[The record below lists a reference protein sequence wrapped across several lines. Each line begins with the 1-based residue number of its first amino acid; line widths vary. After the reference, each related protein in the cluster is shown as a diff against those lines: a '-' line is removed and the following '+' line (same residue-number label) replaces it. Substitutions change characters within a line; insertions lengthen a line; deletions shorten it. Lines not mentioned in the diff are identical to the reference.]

1 VNAPPGGLRRHLTR
15 GPRSVRARLV
25 ATYTLVAV
33 ILASIG
39 LTLFTVLVHR
49 SLRGSLDASLQARAA
64 PVVAAMGAPEPL
76 DLETVVGA
84 RPATVAPRLLDA
96 VTFVLHPDGTVAAS
110 QPGSL
115 PASLFDQSRTHRPRS
130 GSRLLTASLD
140 DQHLRVLLSAVTRPD
155 GVWVVGVGAGLAAV
169 TNTAEEA
176 IHQLLVAV
184 PVVIAVAALGA
195 WLLSGAALRP
205 VERMRADA
213 ETIGERDLETR
224 ISVPGTADE
233 LARLA
238 RTFNALLDRLRRSVH
253 RQRDLVADAGHELR
267 TPLAVLRTELE
278 LADCPGRSREQLADA
293 ITHARTEVE
302 RLTRLAD
309 DLLFLARADTGGG
322 GPGAEHGSAR
332 LAPTAEVDVVAI
344 LGDAARASRAR
355 ADAAGVALAVDAPGE
370 LAARVDPDG
379 LRRAV
384 DNLVVNAL
392 AATPGP
398 GRVVLSARVDGAE
411 LEVSVA
417 DTGVGFPPELLTEAF
432 SRFRRADS
440 SRSTASGGAG
450 LGLAIV
456 AEIAAAH
463 GGRATAA
470 NNAGGGATV
479 TLRLPWS

>member
-1 VNAPPGGLRRHLTR
+1 MTAPPGGLHRHLTR

-25 ATYTLVAV
+25 ATYTVVAV

-39 LTLFTVLVHR
+39 LGLFTVLVHR

-64 PVVAAMGAPEPL
+64 PVVAAVGAPGVP
-76 DLETVVGA
+76 DLPTVVGVRA
-84 RPATVAPRLLDA
+84 AGAHTIAPRGFDA
-96 VTFVLHPDGTVAAS
+96 VTFVLRPGGAVAAE
-110 QPGSL
+110 QPGGL
-115 PASLFDQSRTHRPRS
+115 PASLFARSRASGPGS
-130 GSRLLTASLD
+130 GSGSTFLTTSIAEE
-140 DQHLRVLLSAVTRPD
+140 HYRVLLSAVTRPD
-155 GVWVVGVGAGLAAV
+155 GVWVVGVGSDLAAV
-169 TNTAEEA
+169 TNTAGEA

-184 PVVIAVAALGA
+184 PAFIVLAALGA

-213 ETIGERDLETR
+213 ETIGERDLGTR

-238 RTFNALLDRLRRSVH
+238 RTFNALLDRLRRSVD

-278 LADCPGRSREQLADA
+278 LADRPDRSREQLADA
-293 ITHARTEVE
+293 ITHARFEVE
-302 RLTRLAD
+302 RLTRLAE
-309 DLLFLARADTGGG
+309 DLLFLARAD
-322 GPGAEHGSAR
+322 GSAR
-332 LAPTAEVDVVAI
+332 LAQPAEVDVVAI
-344 LGDAARASRAR
+344 LGGATRASRAH
-355 ADAAGVALAVDAPGE
+355 ADATGVTLSVDAPGE
-370 LAARVDPDG
+370 LVAWADPDG

-384 DNLVVNAL
+384 DNLVANAL
-392 AATPGP
+392 AATPAA
-398 GRVVLSARVDGAE
+398 GRIVLSARTDGGE
-411 LEVSVA
+411 LAVSVA
-417 DTGVGFPPELLTEAF
+417 DTGTGFAPGLLSEAF
-432 SRFRRADS
+432 SRFRRADA

-463 GGRATAA
+463 GGLATAV

-479 TLRLPWS
+479 TLHLPLSV

>member
-1 VNAPPGGLRRHLTR
+1 MNAPPGGLRRYLTG

-25 ATYTLVAV
+25 ATYTVVAV

-39 LTLFTVLVHR
+39 LGLFTVLVHR

-64 PVVAAMGAPEPL
+64 PVIAA
-76 DLETVVGA
+76 VG
-84 RPATVAPRLLDA
+84 APRLPDLSTVAGVRAATGGAVAPGMVDA
-96 VTFVLHPDGTVAAS
+96 VTFVLRPGGAVAAA
-110 QPGSL
+110 QPGGL
-115 PASLFDQSRTHRPRS
+115 PGALLDRVVAARPTS
-130 GSRLLTASLD
+130 GSTFLTTAVD
-140 DQHLRVLLSAVTRPD
+140 EKHLRVLMSAVARPD
-155 GVWVVGVGAGLAAV
+155 GVWVVGVGADLAAV

-176 IHQLLVAV
+176 IHQLFVAV
-184 PVVIAVAALGA
+184 PVFIVLAALGA

-213 ETIGERDLETR
+213 ETIGERDLGTR

-238 RTFNALLDRLRRSVH
+238 RTFNALLDRLRRSVD

-278 LADCPGRSREQLADA
+278 LADRPERSRAQLADA
-293 ITHARTEVE
+293 ITHARSEVE
-302 RLTRLAD
+302 RLTRLAE
-309 DLLFLARADTGGG
+309 DLLFLARADR
-322 GPGAEHGSAR
+322 SAR
-332 LAPTAEVDVVAI
+332 MAPPSEVDVVAI
-344 LGDAARASRAR
+344 LGGAARATRAG
-355 ADAAGVALAVDAPGE
+355 ADAAGVTLAVDAPGE
-370 LAARVDPDG
+370 LIAWADPDG

-384 DNLVVNAL
+384 DNLVANAL
-392 AATPGP
+392 AATPAS
-398 GRVVLSARVDGAE
+398 GRIVLSTRAEDGE
-411 LEVSVA
+411 MIVSVA
-417 DTGVGFPPELLTEAF
+417 DTGTGFPPELLTEAF

-463 GGRATAA
+463 GGRAVAV
-470 NNAGGGATV
+470 NNPDGGATV
-479 TLRLPWS
+479 TLRLPSGRGGT